1 MLSEIIHLT
10 PWKQSIA
17 IHIASYMEDEGY
29 KKGSLGVFK
38 FLTNIQDK
46 SIDLLAS
53 SLIQLQQ
60 QSPISK
66 EYTQCI
72 LEAIVTYK
80 IDVAEVFHFV
90 TNFLLDYKVQ
100 EPVRS
105 SSYRSNQLI
114 SSSTLQST
122 CRKTKA
128 REYHQGDMIKSNEV
142 ICSECN
148 VVMLKRSYKRHRKT
162 VHSKSEALEQTNP
175 ETIDISSPEEDFEEE
190 KYKPRRHKRSRLP
203 VTTENT
209 CFQNPSDCLNQQEES
224 DSDYY
229 DESTQNIVQG
239 LSRSEKSSVSPSAL
253 SSSPRRRKYL
263 HIPAMEL
270 PSMVTQELLNFLNRK
285 GNNLSEVNR
294 KLITLTLKR
303 FCFQINCRS
312 TSAQV
317 ILNLLDQEIISR
329 ASLNAFV
336 DTFIRTDASKKTLH
350 NNIRNLKTILDWR
363 ISCSTG
369 SIGDESWLRRSKGA
383 EDLLYSLSRSWKKQT
398 TIEAASRGQ
407 EYFIAQGSWIPWAD
421 LQKAAQEGKKQ
432 LLDIQG
438 QFDSLNHPKV
448 QDCLKVQSLI
458 LLQLVITCRP
468 QRTSI
473 YNSLKLQDWIERK
486 PSSTGEAMLSLNSFK
501 TSATYK
507 NLFFSVNK
515 YVEEM
520 IEHFIINFRN
530 FLVDTNSEFLFLNA
544 KGAMI
549 DAGSIVTDALFK
561 ITGFKTTITRI
572 REIYR
577 TEAAEK
583 LSYEDTMLLD
593 DADCHSSSTVS
604 IYYNKIDRRS
614 LSEKADS
621 VFKLL
626 QCPTEE
632 SNIDL
637 YQNPEL
643 QTIAEK

>member
-1 MLSEIIHLT
+1 MINDIMQLT
-10 PWKQSIA
+10 PWKKCIA
-17 IHIASYMEDEGY
+17 IHIASYLEDEGY

-46 SIDLLAS
+46 SFDLLAS

-60 QSPISK
+60 QPALSK
-66 EYTQCI
+66 DYIQCI

-80 IDVAEVFHFV
+80 IDVDEVFTFA

-100 EPVRS
+100 EQVKS
-105 SSYRSNQLI
+105 SSCHSYQAM
-114 SSSTLQST
+114 SSSTPPST

-128 REYHQGDMIKSNEV
+128 REYHQGDTIKSNEI

-162 VHSKSEALEQTNP
+162 VHSKSEALEPTNLDK
-175 ETIDISSPEEDFEEE
+175 IDISSPEEEFEEE
-190 KYKPRRHKRSRLP
+190 KYKPRRIKRSRLHLS
-203 VTTENT
+203 TENS
-209 CFQNPSDCLNQQEES
+209 CFQNSLDCSNRQEES

-229 DESTQNIVQG
+229 DEPTQNIFQG
-239 LSRSEKSSVSPSAL
+239 LSKSEKISVSPSAS

-263 HIPAMEL
+263 HIPSIEL

-285 GNNLSEVNR
+285 GNNVSEVNR
-294 KLITLTLKR
+294 KLIVLTLKR
-303 FCFQINCRS
+303 FCFQVNCRS

-317 ILNLLDQEIISR
+317 ILNQLDQEIISR
-329 ASLNAFV
+329 ASINAFV
-336 DTFIRTDASKKTLH
+336 DTFIRTEASKKTLH

-530 FLVDTNSEFLFLNA
+530 FLVDTNSELLFLNA

-626 QCPTEE
+626 QCPTDD

-637 YQNPEL
+637 HQNPEL